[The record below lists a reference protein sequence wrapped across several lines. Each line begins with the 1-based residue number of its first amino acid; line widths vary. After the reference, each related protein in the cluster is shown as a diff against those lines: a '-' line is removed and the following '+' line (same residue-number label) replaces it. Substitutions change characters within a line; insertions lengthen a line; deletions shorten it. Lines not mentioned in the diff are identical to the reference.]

1 MYTNLQIIAIDADD
15 TLFINEDYLE
25 EAIFEYETLFSRF
38 EVQDIS
44 STLTITYINNILTEK
59 KQEII

>member
-38 EVQDIS
+38 IV
-44 STLTITYINNILTEK
+44 
-59 KQEII
+59 